1 MIRRLGVLVLGLAL
15 ALGSCGRQITP
26 DSALGINGN
35 GLVSGTMQITFRTV
49 GALDFTNVGYWIVFN
64 TSGNQ
69 LTPYPQFTLNP
80 QNYSYALV
88 VGAAQGGVFGVQSSI
103 PELIQYYLVS
113 GAGSPLHGVV
123 IQSISSTQLRSVLPG
138 NGSANQFTVTF
149 DRSIFNQAPPTEAC
163 TTGTVTPSPSPGA
176 TATASPSASASASP
190 SPSATI
196 TASGSPTPSAVATP
210 CGQASNLWA
219 INFFTTD
226 PSGNPL
232 DSLGLLGAKDNQ
244 YQNLKVDVT
253 TAFDLTQQLTR
264 QPGSTT
270 ASNPAAAIAGG
281 EIINAP

>member
-26 DSALGINGN
+26 DSALGVNGN
-35 GLVSGTMQITFRTV
+35 GIVSGTMQITFRTV
-49 GALDFTNVGYWIVFN
+49 GPLDFNNVGYWIVFN

-88 VGAAQGGVFGVQSSI
+88 VGAAQGGVFGVQSAI

-138 NGSANQFTVTF
+138 NGTANQFTVTF
-149 DRSIFNQAPPTEAC
+149 DRSIFNQAPPTQAC
-163 TTGTVTPSPSPGA
+163 TTGTVTPSPLPGA
-176 TATASPSASASASP
+176 TAGASASP
-190 SPSATI
+190 SPSATA
-196 TASGSPTPSAVATP
+196 TAAGSPTPSAVATP
-210 CGQASNLWA
+210 CGQASTLWA
-219 INFFTTD
+219 VNFFTTD
-226 PSGNPL
+226 ASGNPL

-244 YQNLKVDVT
+244 YQNLKLDVT

-270 ASNPAAAIAGG
+270 AANPAAAIAGG